1 LKPETKQNLK
11 PETKKNME
19 LTRLIVKGGVISPGE
34 LQEVVNIAMDQ
45 GLDSISFGSRQD
57 IIFPKGLKSS
67 DKEKLG
73 KHHFVFPDQKSGN
86 NIVSSYVS
94 TDIFRNTNWLTG
106 NRFLYILEQFKE
118 QPKLKVNITD
128 PKQQLVP
135 LFTGHL
141 NFIASEHEDYWF
153 LYIRLPKWERMEV
166 YPVLIYSWD
175 IAKFYYEI
183 EKIVNEESYGIDMI
197 FSLVSEVLDTNNRT
211 IDKPLNVP
219 FYPFPYYEGMNR
231 MGIDQYWLGLYWRNN
246 LYDLDFLKEMCDL
259 CFDCKIGKIC
269 ITPWKSFII
278 KGIPK
283 DRKLEWEKFLG
294 KKGINV
300 RHSLLELNWHL
311 PVAMEWALNLK
322 TFLVRTLD
330 QFDIST
336 YGLTFGISEYN
347 RDGHYFTSVVVEKNE
362 LPKDLESIKIRDT
375 YNVLFAK
382 NFDPNTREYIVHSQ
396 DIDKLELP
404 TILIEL
410 SRKYFDELG
419 NSTVETT
426 ENPQKKEKTQLD
438 IYQCLECLTL
448 YKSEYGD
455 ESQNIPKGILFT
467 DLPENYCCS
476 LCDAPKS
483 NFRILEIVEN

>member
-1 LKPETKQNLK
+1 
-11 PETKKNME
+11 ME

-34 LQEVVNIAMDQ
+34 LREIVNMGLEQ

-57 IIFPKGLKSS
+57 IIFPKDFTAV
-67 DKEKLG
+67 DKEKVG
-73 KHHFVFPDQKSGN
+73 KNLFVHPNEKSGN

-94 TDIFRNTNWLTG
+94 TDIFRNTPWLTG
-106 NRFLYILEQFKE
+106 NKFLYILEQFKE
-118 QPKLKVNITD
+118 HPKLKVNITD

-135 LFTGHL
+135 LFTGHI
-141 NFIASEHEDYWF
+141 NFIASDHEDYWF
-153 LYIRLPKWERMEV
+153 LYIRLPKWDKMEM
-166 YPVLIYSWD
+166 YPVLIYSWN
-175 IAKFYYEI
+175 IAEIYYEI
-183 EKIVNEESYGIDMI
+183 EKKLIEEPDSVEMI
-197 FSLVSEVLDTNNRT
+197 FQLVSDALDTNNRT
-211 IDKPLNVP
+211 IDKPLNIP

-231 MGIDQYWLGLYWRNN
+231 LGIDQYWLGLYWRNN

-283 DRKLEWEKFLG
+283 DRKLDWEKFLG

-347 RDGHYFTSVVVEKNE
+347 RDGHYFTSIVVEKNE

-375 YNVLFAK
+375 YNVLYAK
-382 NFDPNTREYIVHSQ
+382 NFDPNTKEYIVHAQ
-396 DIDKLELP
+396 DVDKLELP

-419 NSTVETT
+419 NQIVEVPAKATKKETT
-426 ENPQKKEKTQLD
+426 TQD
-438 IYQCLECLTL
+438 IYQCPECLTL
-448 YKSEYGD
+448 YNSEYGD
-455 ESQNIPKGILFT
+455 VIQGIEKGVLFK
-467 DLPENYCCS
+467 DLPEDYCCS
-476 LCDAPKS
+476 LCESPKI
-483 NFRILEIVEN
+483 NFIVLSGEKQGSL

>member
-1 LKPETKQNLK
+1 
-11 PETKKNME
+11 ME

-34 LQEVVNIAMDQ
+34 LRDIVNMGLEQ
-45 GLDSISFGSRQD
+45 GLKEFSFGSRQD
-57 IIFPKGLKSS
+57 IIFPNGFTNLDNAETS
-67 DKEKLG
+67 
-73 KHHFVFPDQKSGN
+73 KHHVIFPDEKSGN

-94 TDIFRNTNWLTG
+94 TDIIRNTNWLTG
-106 NRFLYILEQFKE
+106 NKFLYILEQFKD
-118 QPKLKVNITD
+118 QPALKVNITD

-135 LFTGHL
+135 LFTGHI

-153 LYIRLPKWERMEV
+153 LYIRLPNWERMEV

-175 IAKFYYEI
+175 ISKIYYEI
-183 EKIVNEESYGIDMI
+183 EKVVSEDAYGIDMI
-197 FSLVSEVLDTNNRT
+197 FSLVSEALDTNNRT

-231 MGIDQYWLGLYWRNN
+231 LGIDQYWLGLYWRNN
-246 LYDLDFLKEMCDL
+246 LYDLEFLKEMCDL

-269 ITPWKSFII
+269 ITPWKSFIV

-283 DRKLEWEKFLG
+283 DRKLDWEKFLG
-294 KKGINV
+294 KKGINI

-347 RDGHYFTSVVVEKNE
+347 RDGHYFTSIVVEKNE
-362 LPKDLESIKIRDT
+362 LPKDLASIKIRDT
-375 YNVLFAK
+375 YNVLYAK
-382 NFDPNTREYIVHSQ
+382 NFDPNNRNYIVHVQ
-396 DIDKLELP
+396 DVDKLELP

-419 NSTVETT
+419 SSVTEIETATVV
-426 ENPQKKEKTQLD
+426 KKENKEQD
-438 IYQCLECLTL
+438 VHQCQECLTV
-448 YKSEYGD
+448 YNSEYGD
-455 ESQNIPKGILFT
+455 LEQGIEKGTLFK
-467 DLPENYCCS
+467 DLAVDYCCS
-476 LCDAPKS
+476 LCEAPKA
-483 NFRILEIVEN
+483 NFITLNLEKLGVQ

>member
-1 LKPETKQNLK
+1 
-11 PETKKNME
+11 ME

-34 LQEVVNIAMDQ
+34 LREIVNMGLEQ

-57 IIFPKGLKSS
+57 IIFPKDFTAV
-67 DKEKLG
+67 DKEKVG
-73 KHHFVFPDQKSGN
+73 KNLFVHPNEKSGN

-94 TDIFRNTNWLTG
+94 TDIFRNTPWLTG
-106 NRFLYILEQFKE
+106 NKFLYILEQFK
-118 QPKLKVNITD
+118 QHPKLKVNITD

-135 LFTGHL
+135 LFTGHI
-141 NFIASEHEDYWF
+141 NFIASDHEDYWF
-153 LYIRLPKWERMEV
+153 LYVRLPKWDKMEM
-166 YPVLIYSWD
+166 YPVLIYSWN
-175 IAKFYYEI
+175 IAEIYYEI
-183 EKIVNEESYGIDMI
+183 EKKLIEEPDSVEMI
-197 FSLVSEVLDTNNRT
+197 FQLVSDAVDTNNRT
-211 IDKPLNVP
+211 IDKPLNIP

-231 MGIDQYWLGLYWRNN
+231 LGIDQYWLGLYWRNN
-246 LYDLDFLKEMCDL
+246 LYDLDFLAAMCDL

-283 DRKLEWEKFLG
+283 DRKLDWEKFLG

-347 RDGHYFTSVVVEKNE
+347 RDGHYFTSIVVEKNE

-375 YNVLFAK
+375 YNVLYAK
-382 NFDPNTREYIVHSQ
+382 NFDPNTKEYLVHTQ
-396 DIDKLELP
+396 DVDKLELP

-419 NSTVETT
+419 NQIIEEPAKATKKETT
-426 ENPQKKEKTQLD
+426 TQD
-438 IYQCLECLTL
+438 IHQCPECLTL
-448 YKSEYGD
+448 YNSEYGD
-455 ESQNIPKGILFT
+455 VIQGIEKGVLFK
-467 DLPENYCCS
+467 DLPEDYCCS
-476 LCDAPKS
+476 LCESPKI
-483 NFRILEIVEN
+483 NFIVLAGEKLGTL

>member
-1 LKPETKQNLK
+1 
-11 PETKKNME
+11 ME

-34 LQEVVNIAMDQ
+34 LRDIVNLASEQ

-57 IIFPKGLKSS
+57 IIFPKGFENIDP
-67 DKEKLG
+67 DKTS
-73 KHHFVFPDQKSGN
+73 KHHFVFPDEKSGN

-94 TDIFRNTNWLTG
+94 TDIFRNTSWLTG
-106 NRFLYILEQFKE
+106 NKFLYVLEQFKE
-118 QPKLKVNITD
+118 QPDLKVNITD

-135 LFTGHL
+135 LFTGHI

-153 LYIRLPKWERMEV
+153 LYIRMPNWERMEV

-175 IAKFYYEI
+175 ISKIYYEI
-183 EKIVNEESYGIDMI
+183 EKIVREESHGIDML
-197 FSLVSEVLDTNNRT
+197 FSLVSEALDTNNRT
-211 IDKPLNVP
+211 IDKPLNIP

-231 MGIDQYWLGLYWRNN
+231 LGIDQYWLGLYWRNN
-246 LYDLDFLKEMCDL
+246 LYDLEFLKEMCDL
-259 CFDCKIGKIC
+259 CFECKIGKIC
-269 ITPWKSFII
+269 ITPWKSFIV

-283 DRKLEWEKFLG
+283 DRKLDWEKFLG
-294 KKGINV
+294 KKGINI

-311 PVAMEWALNLK
+311 PVAVEWALNLK

-347 RDGHYFTSVVVEKNE
+347 RTGHYFTSIVVEKNI

-375 YNVLFAK
+375 FNVLYAK
-382 NFDPNTREYIVHSQ
+382 RFDPNSREYIVHAQ
-396 DIDKLELP
+396 DVDKLELP

-419 NSTVETT
+419 NSVQEETT
-426 ENPQKKEKTQLD
+426 TMAIKEKVQQEVH
-438 IYQCLECLTL
+438 QCQDCLTV
-448 YKSEYGD
+448 YNSEYGD
-455 ESQNIPKGILFT
+455 LVQGIEKGVLFQ

-476 LCDAPKS
+476 LCDSPKA
-483 NFRILEIVEN
+483 NYIELKGEKLDTV

>member
-1 LKPETKQNLK
+1 
-11 PETKKNME
+11 ME

-34 LQEVVNIAMDQ
+34 LRDIVNLASEQ

-57 IIFPKGLKSS
+57 IIFPKGFENIDP
-67 DKEKLG
+67 DKTS
-73 KHHFVFPDQKSGN
+73 KHHFVFPDEKSGN

-94 TDIFRNTNWLTG
+94 TDIFRNTSWLTG
-106 NRFLYILEQFKE
+106 NKFLYVLEQFKE
-118 QPKLKVNITD
+118 QPDLKVNITD

-135 LFTGHL
+135 LFTGHI

-153 LYIRLPKWERMEV
+153 LYIRMPNWERMEV

-175 IAKFYYEI
+175 ISKIYYEI
-183 EKIVNEESYGIDMI
+183 EKIVREESHGIDML
-197 FSLVSEVLDTNNRT
+197 FSLVSEALDTNNRT
-211 IDKPLNVP
+211 IDKPLNIP

-231 MGIDQYWLGLYWRNN
+231 LGIDQYWLGLYWRNN
-246 LYDLDFLKEMCDL
+246 LYDLEFIKEMCDL
-259 CFDCKIGKIC
+259 CFECKIGKIC
-269 ITPWKSFII
+269 ITPWKSFIV

-283 DRKLEWEKFLG
+283 DRKLDWEKFLG
-294 KKGINV
+294 KKGINI

-311 PVAMEWALNLK
+311 PVAVEWALNLK

-347 RDGHYFTSVVVEKNE
+347 RTGHYFTSIVVEKNI

-375 YNVLFAK
+375 FNVLYAK
-382 NFDPNTREYIVHSQ
+382 RFDPNSREYIVHAQ
-396 DIDKLELP
+396 DVDKLELP

-419 NSTVETT
+419 NSVQEETT
-426 ENPQKKEKTQLD
+426 TMAIKEKVQQEVH
-438 IYQCLECLTL
+438 QCQDCLTV
-448 YKSEYGD
+448 YNSEYGD
-455 ESQNIPKGILFT
+455 LVQGIEKGVLFQ

-476 LCDAPKS
+476 LCDSPKA
-483 NFRILEIVEN
+483 NYIELKGEKLDTV

>member
-1 LKPETKQNLK
+1 
-11 PETKKNME
+11 ME

-34 LQEVVNIAMDQ
+34 LRDIVNMGLEQ
-45 GLDSISFGSRQD
+45 GLKDFSFGSRQD
-57 IIFPKGLKSS
+57 IIFPNGFTNL
-67 DKEKLG
+67 ENAATT
-73 KHHFVFPDQKSGN
+73 KHHVIFPDEKSGN

-94 TDIFRNTNWLTG
+94 TDIIRNTNWLTG
-106 NRFLYILEQFKE
+106 NKFLYILEQFKE
-118 QPKLKVNITD
+118 QPALKVNITD

-135 LFTGHL
+135 LFTGHI

-153 LYIRLPKWERMEV
+153 LYIRLPQWERMEV

-175 IAKFYYEI
+175 ISKIYYEI
-183 EKIVNEESYGIDMI
+183 EKIVSEESYGIDLI
-197 FSLVSEVLDTNNRT
+197 FSLVSEALDTNNRT
-211 IDKPLNVP
+211 IDKPLSIP

-231 MGIDQYWLGLYWRNN
+231 LGIDQYWLGLYWRNN
-246 LYDLDFLKEMCDL
+246 LYDLEFLKEMCDL

-269 ITPWKSFII
+269 ITPWKSFIV

-283 DRKLEWEKFLG
+283 DRKLDWEKFLG

-347 RDGHYFTSVVVEKNE
+347 RDGHYFTSIVVEKNE
-362 LPKDLESIKIRDT
+362 LPKDLASIKIRDT
-375 YNVLFAK
+375 FNVLFAK
-382 NFDPNTREYIVHSQ
+382 NFDPNTRTYIVHAQ
-396 DIDKLELP
+396 DVDKLELP

-410 SRKYFDELG
+410 SKKYFDELG
-419 NSTVETT
+419 NSVIEI
-426 ENPQKKEKTQLD
+426 ESAAVIKKEKKQQD
-438 IYQCLECLTL
+438 VHQCPECLTV
-448 YKSEYGD
+448 YNAAYGD
-455 ESQNIPKGILFT
+455 LEQGIKKGTLFQ
-467 DLPENYCCS
+467 DLPVDYCCS
-476 LCDAPKS
+476 LCEAPKA
-483 NFRILEIVEN
+483 NFMMLNLEKLGT

>member
-1 LKPETKQNLK
+1 
-11 PETKKNME
+11 ME

-34 LQEVVNIAMDQ
+34 LREVVNIAMDQ
-45 GLDSISFGSRQD
+45 GLESISFGSRQD
-57 IIFPKGLKSS
+57 IIFPKGLKSL

-73 KHHFVFPDQKSGN
+73 KHHFVFPNEKSGN

-141 NFIASEHEDYWF
+141 NFIASEHEDYWY

-175 IAKFYYEI
+175 IAIFYYEI
-183 EKIVNEESYGIDMI
+183 EKIVNEESCGIDML
-197 FSLVSEVLDTNNRT
+197 FSLVSEVLNTNNRT
-211 IDKPLNVP
+211 IDKSLTVP

-231 MGIDQYWLGLYWRNN
+231 LGIDQYWLGLYWRNN

-259 CFDCKIGKIC
+259 CFDCKIGKIS

-283 DRKLEWEKFLG
+283 ERKLEWEKFLG

-336 YGLTFGISEYN
+336 YGLTFGLSEYN
-347 RDGHYFTSVVVEKNE
+347 RDGHYFTSVAIEKNE
-362 LPKDLESIKIRDT
+362 LPKDLASIKIRDT

-419 NSTVETT
+419 NSISETA
-426 ENPQKKEKTQLD
+426 ESKQKKENPQLD
-438 IYQCLECLTL
+438 IYQCQECLTL
-448 YKSEYGD
+448 YKSEFGD
-455 ESQNIPKGILFT
+455 ERQNIPKGILFT

-476 LCDAPKS
+476 LCEAPKT
-483 NFRILEIVEN
+483 NFSILEIAEN